1 MNIPQLFLDRARRNP
16 DADAFFVMDALDPA
30 QGGAPALAHPGW
42 RRYSYADSRAQISEL
57 AMGLV
62 EAGVEPGDRV
72 AILGET
78 SHLWV
83 AADLAVLSVGAV
95 TVGLYP
101 TLTGP
106 QLAALLEHSGA
117 KAILI
122 DSSALLDKLQPYFD
136 RLPALLLRFALR
148 PGLGLPMAP
157 RRAAPPGWLDRRVAA
172 VPEDALATLVYTSG
186 TTGEPK
192 GVMLHHR
199 HFVAVVR
206 SSEAALPLAPGDRSV
221 VFLPLAHSLQRF
233 ALYRGLAE
241 GVVGYFAPSIEA
253 LPVTLETARPQVL
266 LSVPRMLEKIKSS
279 AEATAA
285 RRGPKAARVYAWAV
299 DIGLQHAAFTREG
312 RRPPLALRA
321 QRRAA
326 EALVFRKIKAK
337 LGGALEMVISGGAA
351 LHPEVGAWFEAIG
364 VPVREG
370 WGLTET
376 CAPATTNR
384 RERHALGTVGPAMPG
399 VEVRVAPDG
408 ELMVRSPGNFSGY
421 WRDPEATAAAFD
433 ADGFFYTGD
442 LGSMDRDGFFR
453 ITGRKKDIIVTAGG
467 KNVAPNPIEADL
479 LGGFIGQAVVIGDER
494 PYLVALLTLDL
505 EQAEA
510 QAQGAGWPGGPE
522 DWLSQPALRAAVAA
536 RVEATNAS
544 RAPFEQIKRWR
555 LLARPFTV
563 EAEEMTPSL
572 KLRRAQIAARRAA
585 ELEQLYAP
593 GLSAAR

>member
-16 DADAFFVMDALDPA
+16 EADAFFVMDALDPA
-30 QGGAPALAHPGW
+30 QGGAPAAAHPGW
-42 RRYSYADSRAQISEL
+42 RRYSYGDSRAQITEL

-62 EAGVEPGDRV
+62 EAGVEEGDRV

-83 AADLAVLSVGAV
+83 AADLAVLSIGAV

-106 QLAALLEHSGA
+106 QLAFQLEHSGA

-122 DSSALLDKLQPYFD
+122 DSAPLFEKLRPHLD
-136 RLPALLLRFALR
+136 RLPGLRLCFAMR

-157 RRAAPPGWLDRRVAA
+157 RRAAPQGWLERRVGA
-172 VPEDALATLVYTSG
+172 VSANALATLVYTSG

-241 GVVGYFAPSIEA
+241 GVVGYFAPTIEA
-253 LPVTLETARPQVL
+253 LPPTLLTARPQVL

-285 RRGPKAARVYAWAV
+285 RRGPRAAKVYAWAV
-299 DIGLQHAAFTREG
+299 DVGLQHAAFTREG
-312 RRPPLALRA
+312 RRPPLGLRA

-337 LGGALEMVISGGAA
+337 LGGELQMVISGGAA

-364 VPVREG
+364 VAVREG

-399 VEVRVAPDG
+399 VEVKVAADG

-421 WRDPEATAAAFD
+421 WRDPEASAAAFD
-433 ADGFFYTGD
+433 AEDFFYTGD
-442 LGSMDRDGFFR
+442 LGSIDREGFVR

-467 KNVAPNPIEADL
+467 KNVAPNPIEGDL
-479 LGGFIGQAVVIGDER
+479 TGGLVGQAVVIGDER
-494 PYLVALLTLDL
+494 PFLVALLTLDA

-510 QAQGAGWPGGPE
+510 QATAAGWTGGPE
-522 DWLSQPALRAAVAA
+522 LWKDQPAVQAAVAA
-536 RVEATNAS
+536 RVEAVNAS

-555 LLARPFTV
+555 LLAAPFTV
-563 EAEEMTPSL
+563 EGDEMTPSL
-572 KLRRAQIAARRAA
+572 KLRRAQIARSRAVDIA
-585 ELEQLYAP
+585 QLYAAP
-593 GLSAAR
+593 VNGGR